1 MSTTLLVVNLAISI
15 IIIIGLILIPKL
27 NPMVALIIASAYMGI
42 SCGLGIGGSLDAI
55 ASGFGNMMTSIGIPI
70 GLGVILGQLMSASG
84 MAQKIAMTLVHAV
97 PSKYVLWALTAA
109 GLLLA
114 IPVFFDITFI
124 ILVPIGVAVAK
135 EINKPMCYVTTA
147 LILGDV
153 VAQTYIPP
161 TPNPLAAPGILG
173 YDLGAQILVGFIVS
187 VIVVIPA
194 HIICMKVLD
203 KGFFKEDKDVNHEA
217 DALKELSEHEA
228 NSVDLPS
235 PPFALSMIPL
245 LLPVVLILIGTT
257 LQACGAPDDS
267 IIVTLFTNKIFSL
280 LMGTIAAYLV
290 AWKYIGRRKAESA
303 GNEALNAAGVA
314 LAITGAGGAFGNVI
328 STTNIGNALIETI
341 NIGSGSVIT
350 VLLFA
355 YFIGF
360 IFRVAQGSGTVA
372 GITSMTIMSTI
383 AASVAV
389 HPVWIAM
396 ACLSGGIGI
405 GHVNDSGFW
414 VCTNLSGF
422 TVTGGFKTYTWPI
435 FLVSILTLVVTLIGA
450 TLFPMV

>member
-1 MSTTLLVVNLAISI
+1 MSTTLLVVNLAVSI

-42 SCGLGIGGSLDAI
+42 SCGLGVVGSLDAI

-70 GLGVILGQLMSASG
+70 GLGVILGQLMSAAG

-97 PSKYVLWALTAA
+97 PSKFVLWALAGA

-135 EINKPMCYVTTA
+135 EINKPMCYVSTA

-173 YDLGAQILVGFIVS
+173 YDIGTQILVGAIVS
-187 VIVVIPA
+187 VIVLIPA
-194 HIICMKVLD
+194 MLICTKVLD
-203 KGFFKEDKDVNHEA
+203 KGFFNEEKDVNHEA
-217 DALKELSEHEA
+217 DALKELSENEV
-228 NSVDLPS
+228 NKNVPN
-235 PPFALSMIPL
+235 PPFVLSMIPL

-267 IIVTLFTNKIFSL
+267 LIVSLFTNKIFSL

-290 AWKYIGRRKAESA
+290 AWKYIGLKKAESA

-328 STTNIGNALIETI
+328 SSTNIGNALIETI

-435 FLVSILTLVVTLIGA
+435 FVVSILTLVVTLIGA
-450 TLFPMV
+450 SLFPMV